1 MEIIVA
7 MLIAFICGCFAYATL
22 NINISRKIPALYKND
37 DEDVKKM
44 QLSSGFIYILV
55 AFILLSSGI
64 TSYSILTYVSDWLNI
79 SKTLFMLVIVTG
91 SACFDLREHR
101 IPNIFTGVLF
111 VFGIA
116 SLVIGFVISQ
126 DGALSYVVS
135 SVFACAGCTLALIVV
150 SFFTKQGIG
159 AGDIKLLAAIA
170 ITGGVALI
178 CGVMFFSVIYCAI
191 CAIFLLVTKK
201 QSRKDLLPF
210 GPFIYL
216 GFITS
221 ILLIDY

>member
-7 MLIAFICGCFAYATL
+7 IIMAFLCGCFAYATL
-22 NINISRKIPALYKND
+22 NINIAKKIPALYKND
-37 DEDVKKM
+37 IEDVEKLELKPKK
-44 QLSSGFIYILV
+44 IYVLLV
-55 AFILLSSGI
+55 FVLLSSGV
-64 TSYSILTYVSDWLNI
+64 TAYSVLTYVPDWLNMI
-79 SKTLFMLVIVTG
+79 KMLFMLVIVTG

-101 IPNIFTGVLF
+101 IPNIFTGALF
-111 VFGIA
+111 LLGVA
-116 SLVIGFVISQ
+116 SLVVGFIVSQ
-126 DGALSYVVS
+126 DGALSYVIS
-135 SVFACAGCTLALIVV
+135 GVFACAGCTVALIVV

-159 AGDIKLLAAIA
+159 AGDIKLLAAMA

-191 CAIFLLVTKK
+191 CAIILLATKK
-201 QSRKDLLPF
+201 QTRKDALPF

-221 ILLIDY
+221 ILTIDY

>member
-7 MLIAFICGCFAYATL
+7 MIVALVCGCFSYATL
-22 NINISRKIPALYKND
+22 NINIAKKIPVLYKND
-37 DEDVKKM
+37 DENIKKIELKSKSIYM
-44 QLSSGFIYILV
+44 LVSFIVI
-55 AFILLSSGI
+55 SSGI
-64 TSYSILTYVSDWLNI
+64 TAYSILTYVPDWLNI
-79 SKTLFMLVIVTG
+79 SKMLFMLVIVST

-111 VFGIA
+111 LFGVGV
-116 SLVIGFVISQ
+116 LVVGFIISQ
-126 DGALSYVVS
+126 DGALSYVIS
-135 SVFACAGCTLALIVV
+135 GVFACAGCTVALIVV

-159 AGDIKLLAAIA
+159 AGDIKLLAAMA

-191 CAIFLLVTKK
+191 CAIVLLVTKK
-201 QSRKDLLPF
+201 QTRKDALPF

-221 ILLIDY
+221 ILTIDY